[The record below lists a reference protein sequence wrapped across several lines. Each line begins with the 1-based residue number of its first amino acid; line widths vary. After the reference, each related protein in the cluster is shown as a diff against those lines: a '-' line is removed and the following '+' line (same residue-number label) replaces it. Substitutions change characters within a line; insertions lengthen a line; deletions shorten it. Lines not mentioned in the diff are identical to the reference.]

1 MSTKKSSGID
11 MEKIMTF
18 SLIYFIIPLWFLFLG
33 YSYMNTPEKQEKELL
48 ITKVEIK
55 RDNPEPYEYSGI
67 VDEHGREI
75 SFTSKNLMQNPLK
88 PQKVV
93 LSRSQLA
100 FTGNM
105 FLFLLNVLTS
115 FGLPLLAFGMCT
127 EVYENTL
134 IPILTSVLEFIMAF
148 IFFVFFLT

>member
-1 MSTKKSSGID
+1 
-11 MEKIMTF
+11 MEEIIIS

-33 YSYMNTPEKQEKELL
+33 YSYLGTPEKQEKEIL

-55 RDNPEPYEYSGI
+55 RDNPELYKYSGI
-67 VDEHGREI
+67 INEHGREI
-75 SFTSKNLMQNPLK
+75 SFTSKDLIQNPLK
-88 PQKVV
+88 PRKVV

-115 FGLPLLAFGMCT
+115 FGLPILAFCMST
-127 EVYENTL
+127 EVYEDVLLPKL
-134 IPILTSVLEFIMAF
+134 ISVIEFVIVF

>member
-1 MSTKKSSGID
+1 MSTKRSSGID
-11 MEKIMTF
+11 MQEIMVF

-67 VDEHGREI
+67 VNEHGREI
-75 SFTSKNLMQNPLK
+75 SFTSKDLIQNPLK
-88 PQKVV
+88 PQKVE
-93 LSRSQLA
+93 LSREQLA

-105 FLFLLNVLTS
+105 FLFLLNILTS
-115 FGLPLLAFGMCT
+115 FGLPMLAFCMSM
-127 EVYENTL
+127 EVYEDKL
-134 IPILTSVLEFIMAF
+134 VPIIISVIEFVMAL